1 MCPKFSYIARLFY
14 PLLIALKMTL
24 QAIPMDKYQA
34 KVNNNNE
41 VTVSLQLIYIRYLPK
56 GKADSISESS

>member
-1 MCPKFSYIARLFY
+1 
-14 PLLIALKMTL
+14 
-24 QAIPMDKYQA
+24 MDKYQA